1 MHSSLNSEISTGE
14 KRSEDTTYIASS
26 SSEVDKVNREFEELK
41 ELLRKREEGLDLS
54 IIEKAF
60 SFAKKFHNDQKRLSG
75 EPYIVHP
82 LAVSKILAELGL
94 DEETIAA
101 ALLHDLLEDT
111 SCLREELERE
121 FGGTVARLVE
131 GVTKL
136 SQIPFKDEHTYQIE
150 NLRKMFLVMAHD
162 IRVVLIKLADRL
174 HNMRTI
180 DYLPQEK
187 REKIAKETLQI
198 YAPLAHRLGIHKIKW
213 ELEDLSFKVLNPEMY
228 ETISKYVMRT
238 RKERE
243 LYIEDVKKILLAEL
257 GKLGI
262 NAFVQGRPKH
272 FYSIYQKMKRKNL
285 SLDEVMD
292 LHAVRVIVNTVT
304 ECYTVLGV
312 VHSLWRPIPGHF
324 DDYIAMPKSNMYQ
337 SLHTT
342 VVGPGGEPLE
352 VQIRT
357 WDMHKVAEYG
367 IAAHWR
373 YKEGKRKIDSIEE
386 KISWFRRLLEW
397 QRDVI
402 SPDEFSEGIETEL
415 SDVEEVYVFTPKG
428 DILAL
433 PKGSTPVDF
442 AYAIHTDVGNSC
454 IGAIV
459 NNRIVPLD
467 YKLQHG
473 DIVRILTSSHG
484 APSRDWLNFVKTSR
498 AKTKIKQWF
507 RRRELKE
514 RELLIKKGR
523 EILARD
529 IRTRGADDQKVLA
542 SGKLNELAK
551 EFGFLS
557 EEDILLGIAE
567 GTLSVNSVLQK
578 LLGFRIEERK
588 EPERK
593 KSYGPLGVVVE
604 GVDGIQVNLAK
615 CCSPVPGDEIVG
627 YVTKGRGITV
637 HRLDCKSLR
646 TFDSKRFVRVW
657 WEGIVEGA
665 FPVKVRIEAFDRP
678 GLVADI
684 SREIASFG
692 VNIDSMNVKV
702 KQSGMAEISMTI
714 RVKNLN
720 FLYNLFGKIRE
731 VNSVIS
737 VQREG

>member
-1 MHSSLNSEISTGE
+1 MHSSLNSESLTGE
-14 KRSEDTTYIASS
+14 KRLEDTTSIALS
-26 SSEVDKVNREFEELK
+26 SSEIDKVDREFEELK
-41 ELLRKREEGLDLS
+41 ELLRKREENLDLS
-54 IIEKAF
+54 IIDKAF
-60 SFAKKFHNDQKRLSG
+60 YFARRFHNDQKRLSG

-82 LAVSKILAELGL
+82 IAVSKILAELGL

-111 SCLREELERE
+111 SCSREELEKE
-121 FGGTVARLVE
+121 FGGTIVRLVE

-136 SQIPFKDEHTYQIE
+136 SQIPFKDEHSYQIE

-174 HNMRTI
+174 HNMRTV
-180 DYLPQEK
+180 DYLPQDK
-187 REKIAKETLQI
+187 RERIAKETLQI

-228 ETISKYVMRT
+228 ETISKHVMRT

-243 LYIEDVKKILLAEL
+243 IYIEDVKKILLSEL
-257 GKLGI
+257 EKLGI
-262 NAFVQGRPKH
+262 NAIIQGRPKH

-337 SLHTT
+337 SLHTA

-357 WDMHKVAEYG
+357 WDMHRVAEYG

-373 YKEGKRKIDSIEE
+373 YKEGKRRIDSIEE
-386 KISWFRRLLEW
+386 KISWFRKLLEW

-402 SPDEFSEGIETEL
+402 SLDEFSEGIETEL

-428 DILAL
+428 DILSL

-454 IGAIV
+454 VGAIV

-473 DIVRILTSSHG
+473 DIVKILTSSHG

-507 RRRELKE
+507 RRKELKE
-514 RELLIKKGR
+514 REALIRRGR

-529 IRTRGADDQKVLA
+529 IRGRGADDQKILA

-557 EEDILLGIAE
+557 EEDLLLGIAE
-567 GTLSVNSVLQK
+567 GTLSVSSVLQK
-578 LLGFRIEERK
+578 LLGFRIEEKR
-588 EPERK
+588 EPERR
-593 KSYGPLGVVVE
+593 KSYSPLGIMVE
-604 GVDGIQVNLAK
+604 GIDGIQVNLAK
-615 CCSPVPGDEIVG
+615 CCSPVPGDEILG

-637 HRLDCKSLR
+637 HRVDCKSLK
-646 TFDSKRFVRVW
+646 TFDTKRFVRVW
-657 WEGIVEGA
+657 WGGFMEGD

-692 VNIDSMNVKV
+692 INIDSMNVKV

-731 VNSVIS
+731 VSSVIAI
-737 VQREG
+737 QREG

>member
-1 MHSSLNSEISTGE
+1 M
-14 KRSEDTTYIASS
+14 
-26 SSEVDKVNREFEELK
+26 
-41 ELLRKREEGLDLS
+41 
-54 IIEKAF
+54 
-60 SFAKKFHNDQKRLSG
+60 
-75 EPYIVHP
+75 HP

-111 SCLREELERE
+111 TCLREDLQAE
-121 FGGTVARLVE
+121 FGETVARLVE

-136 SQIPFKDEHTYQIE
+136 SQIPFKDEHSYQIE

-180 DYLPQEK
+180 DYLPREK
-187 REKIAKETLQI
+187 RERIAKETLQI
-198 YAPLAHRLGIHKIKW
+198 YAPLAHRLGIHRIKW

-228 ETISKYVMRT
+228 ETISNYVMKT

-243 LYIEDVKKILLAEL
+243 LYIEEVKKVLLSEL
-257 GKLGI
+257 EKLGI
-262 NAFVQGRPKH
+262 NAVVQGRPKH
-272 FYSIYQKMKRKNL
+272 FYSIYQKMKKKNL
-285 SLDEVMD
+285 SLNEVMD

-357 WDMHKVAEYG
+357 WDMHRVAEYG

-373 YKEGKRKIDSIEE
+373 YKEGKRKIDSIEQ
-386 KISWFRRLLEW
+386 KISWFRSLLDW
-397 QRDVI
+397 QKDVI
-402 SPDEFSEGIETEL
+402 SVDEFREGIEAEL
-415 SDVEEVYVFTPKG
+415 SDIDEVYVFTPKG

-442 AYAIHTDVGNSC
+442 AYAIHTDVGNAC
-454 IGAIV
+454 VGAIV

-467 YKLQHG
+467 YQLQHG

-507 RRRELKE
+507 RKRELKE
-514 RELLIKKGR
+514 RDSLVKKGR
-523 EILARD
+523 EILIRD
-529 IRTRGADDQKVLA
+529 IRQRGADDQKVLA
-542 SGKLNELAK
+542 VGKLSAVAK

-557 EEDILLGIAE
+557 EEDLLLGIAE
-567 GTLSVNSVLQK
+567 GTVSVSSVLQK
-578 LLGFRIEERK
+578 LLGFR
-588 EPERK
+588 
-593 KSYGPLGVVVE
+593 VVE
-604 GVDGIQVNLAK
+604 EKREEPKYEGPFGIEVDGVSGVQVNLAK
-615 CCSPVPGDEIVG
+615 CCNPVPGDDIIG

-637 HRLDCKSLR
+637 HRVDCKSIK
-646 TFDSKRFVRVW
+646 TFDSRRFIGVRWRGVI
-657 WEGIVEGA
+657 EGV

-702 KQSGMAEISMTI
+702 RQSGMADISMTI
-714 RVKNLN
+714 GVKNLN
-720 FLYNLFGKIRE
+720 FLYNLLGKIRE
-731 VNSVIS
+731 VSGVINI
-737 VQREG
+737 QREG

>member
-1 MHSSLNSEISTGE
+1 MAL
-14 KRSEDTTYIASS
+14 SS
-26 SSEVDKVNREFEELK
+26 SNLDKVTKEFEELK
-41 ELLRKREEGLDLS
+41 EILRKREENVDLS
-54 IIEKAF
+54 LIDKAF
-60 SFAKKFHNDQKRLSG
+60 DFARKYHNDQKRLSG

-82 LAVSKILAELGL
+82 IAVAKILAELGL

-101 ALLHDLLEDT
+101 SLLHDLLEDT
-111 SCLREELERE
+111 ICSREELQGE
-121 FGGTVARLVE
+121 FGETIARLVE

-136 SQIPFKDEHTYQIE
+136 SQIPFKDEHSYQVE

-180 DYLPQEK
+180 DYLPPEK
-187 REKIAKETLQI
+187 RERIAMETLQI
-198 YAPLAHRLGIHKIKW
+198 YAPLAHRLGIYRIKW

-228 ETISKYVMRT
+228 ENISNHVMKT

-243 LYIEDVKKILLAEL
+243 LYIEEVKRILLAEL
-257 GKLGI
+257 EKLGI

-285 SLDEVMD
+285 SLNEVMD
-292 LHAVRVIVNTVT
+292 LHAVRVIVNTVA

-357 WDMHKVAEYG
+357 WDMHRVAEYG

-373 YKEGKRKIDSIEE
+373 YKEGKRRIDSMEE
-386 KISWFRRLLEW
+386 KISWLRSLLDW
-397 QRDVI
+397 QKDVI
-402 SPDEFSEGIETEL
+402 SIDEFSESIETEL
-415 SDVEEVYVFTPKG
+415 SEIDEVYVFTPKG

-442 AYAIHTDVGNSC
+442 AYAIHTDVGNTC
-454 IGAIV
+454 VGAIV

-467 YKLQHG
+467 YELQHG
-473 DIVRILTSSHG
+473 DIVKILTSSHG
-484 APSRDWLNFVKTSR
+484 TPSRDWLKFVKTSR

-507 RRRELKE
+507 RKKELRE
-514 RELLIKKGR
+514 RESLVKKGR
-523 EILARD
+523 EILIRD
-529 IRTRGADDQKVLA
+529 IKQRGEDDQKVLA
-542 SGKLNELAK
+542 SGKLNAVAK

-557 EEDILLGIAE
+557 EEDLLLGIAE
-567 GTLSVNSVLQK
+567 GTISVTSILQK
-578 LLGFRIEERK
+578 LLGFRIVEEKK

-593 KSYGPLGVVVE
+593 SHGPVGVEVG
-604 GVDGIQVNLAK
+604 GVDGVQVNLAR
-615 CCSPVPGDEIVG
+615 CCNPVPGDDIIG

-637 HRLDCKSLR
+637 HRVDCKSLKS
-646 TFDSKRFVRVW
+646 FDPNRLIAVRW
-657 WEGIVEGA
+657 QRAIEGT
-665 FPVKVRIEAFDRP
+665 FPVRIKIEAFDRP

-692 VNIDSMNVKV
+692 LNIDSMNVKV
-702 KQSGMAEISMTI
+702 RRSGMAEISMTI
-714 RVKNLN
+714 RVKDLN
-720 FLYNLFGKIRE
+720 FLYNLFGRIRE
-731 VNSVIS
+731 INSVINI
-737 VQREG
+737 QREG